1 MGEKMDRRK
10 APLSLA
16 LAVPMKTIQI
26 TGTPLQLMQ
35 ERIKQPKNQ
44 MRKMIDLIEYTE
56 LKGKCDNSIVTF
68 PFSRINGVQK
78 LAFTILRQIYVKM

>member
-1 MGEKMDRRK
+1 MGEKWTEES
-10 APLSLA
+10 ALNLA

-44 MRKMIDLIEYTE
+44 MRKMIDLIEYTVIRD
-56 LKGKCDNSIVTF
+56 CDNSIVTVPDGGEHNAASIHGLF
-68 PFSRINGVQK
+68 YIR
-78 LAFTILRQIYVKM
+78 

>member
-1 MGEKMDRRK
+1 MNRYGRKMDRRK

-44 MRKMIDLIEYTE
+44 MRKMIDLIEYTVIRE
-56 LKGKCDNSIVTF
+56 CDNSIVTF
-68 PFSRINGVQK
+68 PYFFDDGEQNAASIHGLFYIR
-78 LAFTILRQIYVKM
+78 

>member
-1 MGEKMDRRK
+1 MDRRK
-10 APLSLA
+10 APLNLA

-44 MRKMIDLIEYTE
+44 MRKMIDLIEYTVIRD
-56 LKGKCDNSIVTF
+56 CDNSIVTVPYF
-68 PFSRINGVQK
+68 FGSSSNRVGEDK
-78 LAFTILRQIYVKM
+78 FE